1 MHGAPARRARDSA
14 MTAIERSNWIPP
26 QDLGEDLAPS
36 VHLVTFGCQMNK
48 YDSELVL
55 ERFLARGYRV
65 AEQAEQA
72 SVVLFNTCSVRE
84 HAEERVYSYLGA
96 LKDLKRERP
105 DLVVGVVGC
114 MAQREGAQVLKRAP
128 LVDLVVGTR
137 EFPQLPELVDEVR
150 ATGRPRVAVDE
161 GPTVEGAERPAP
173 AAARARHAYVA
184 VMRGC
189 DLNCTYCIVPKTRG
203 RVASRPA
210 EDLLR
215 EVRSLVDQGVCE
227 VTLLGQTVNSYGF
240 DLPGRALKLAGLID
254 RLAEIDALERIH
266 LVTSHPAYVTPDLIR
281 AFAEQP
287 KLSRY
292 FPLPAQSGSDAV
304 LKRMKRGYTSGGY
317 RERVAALRAAA
328 PDIELCSDWIVGF
341 PGETDA
347 DFDQSEELLREIGF
361 LHSYVFKYS
370 PRPDTAAFAV
380 ADDVPE
386 AVKKERNQRLLRMQ
400 EEVARQ
406 RFSRFVGRV
415 VDARVSEVSERFP
428 TRLAAQTRSG
438 YQVFFEEPDAARR
451 EALLGTSVRVQVA
464 RSTPFGLY
472 GERVVETAGSPA

>member
-1 MHGAPARRARDSA
+1 M
-14 MTAIERSNWIPP
+14 
-26 QDLGEDLAPS
+26 
-36 VHLVTFGCQMNK
+36 
-48 YDSELVL
+48 
-55 ERFLARGYRV
+55 
-65 AEQAEQA
+65 
-72 SVVLFNTCSVRE
+72 
-84 HAEERVYSYLGA
+84 AEETS
-96 LKDLKRERP
+96 
-105 DLVVGVVGC
+105 
-114 MAQREGAQVLKRAP
+114 
-128 LVDLVVGTR
+128 VDV
-137 EFPQLPELVDEVR
+137 
-150 ATGRPRVAVDE
+150 
-161 GPTVEGAERPAP
+161 AERPATP
-173 AAARARHAYVA
+173 AGRQRHAYVA

-189 DLNCTYCIVPKTRG
+189 DLNCTYCVVPKTRG

-215 EVRSLVDQGVCE
+215 EVRSLVEQGVRE
-227 VTLLGQTVNSYGF
+227 VTLLGQTVNSYGY

-281 AFAEQP
+281 VFAEQP

-292 FPLPAQSGSDAV
+292 FPLPVQSGSDAV

-328 PDIELCSDWIVGF
+328 PDLELCSDWIVGF

-347 DFDQSEELLREIGF
+347 DFEQSEQLLREIGF

-386 AVKKERNQRLLRMQ
+386 EVKKERNQRLLHLQ
-400 EEVARQ
+400 EESATARYA
-406 RFSRFVGRV
+406 RFAGGV
-415 VDARVSEVSERFP
+415 VSARVSEQSERFP
-428 TRLAAQTRSG
+428 TRLMAQTRSG
-438 YQVFFEEPDAARR
+438 HQVFLEEPDAGQRA
-451 EALLGTSVRVQVA
+451 ALLGAEVRVRVA
-464 RSTPFGLY
+464 RFTPFGLY